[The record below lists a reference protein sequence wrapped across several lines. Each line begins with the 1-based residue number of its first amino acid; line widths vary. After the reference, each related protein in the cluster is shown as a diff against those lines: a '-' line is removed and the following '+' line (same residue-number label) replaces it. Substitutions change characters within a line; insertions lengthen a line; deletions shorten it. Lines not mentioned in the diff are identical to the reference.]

1 MPTTLNAG
9 KLISTTKFLKSENSA
24 KKFAWTFP
32 VGEKEGR
39 LMALNR
45 FSLKSM
51 VAFSPILL
59 NPLQSQLTYVPGNQ
73 VRLISLMIFVVRV
86 SIKVRAT
93 SPTNPDSKENFT
105 LSALNRTLVLSK
117 GLVITIKASN
127 SAYSG

>member
-1 MPTTLNAG
+1 
-9 KLISTTKFLKSENSA
+9 
-24 KKFAWTFP
+24 
-32 VGEKEGR
+32 
-39 LMALNR
+39 MALNR

-86 SIKVRAT
+86 SIKVKAT